1 MMDALITRIVA
12 KVGIP
17 EPLAQQAVG
26 MILGYVQRSG
36 DDGAVAKMITQ
47 MPGASEMV
55 AKFGGAETEAPAEGG
70 GGLMGSIMG
79 AVSSLT
85 GGDKSGGMMAIGQQL
100 MSEGMEMGQV
110 KETATEIFAY
120 AEETVDPETVQK
132 VKNSIP
138 ASAASCK
145 AGLAAA
151 PFSKRWR
158 RRFQ

>member
-1 MMDALITRIVA
+1 MMEALVTRIVS

-36 DDGAVAKMITQ
+36 DDGAVAKMITS
-47 MPGASEMV
+47 MPGAAEMV

-70 GGLMGSIMG
+70 GGFMGKVMG

-110 KETATEIFAY
+110 KSTAQEIFAY
-120 AEETVDPETVQK
+120 AEETVDPETVEQ
-132 VKNSIP
+132 VKKSIP
-138 ASAASCK
+138 GIGSF
-145 AGLAAA
+145 L
-151 PFSKRWR
+151 
-158 RRFQ
+158 